1 MPILPSH
8 KTNIEYLEH
17 CKIVAADDRLVYVR
31 KKDAVDQ
38 HFSIPYGNTALL
50 LLGPGTS
57 LTQQAARL
65 AASQGMVIAFTAGG
79 ATPIYLAAQN
89 EYREPLHM
97 QNWYAMWSHEPSRLT
112 AAKAFQKIR
121 VANIRDSW
129 RGLEGVPEVDEGTIA
144 IFEARAA
151 ASQDTAQLLSS
162 EADLA
167 KRLYGQLA
175 SHFERP
181 FRRTP
186 KAKDITNSLLDNG
199 NYLAYGLGAAALWI
213 MGIPHSFPLMHGKTR
228 RGALVFDVADLVK
241 DAAVMPNAFV
251 SASLDETDSQFRKRC
266 LSSLDSLQALRTMC
280 QAIQEVSLIRGSV

>member
-8 KTNIEYLEH
+8 KTNIEYLEY
-17 CKIVAADDRLVYVR
+17 CKVVAADDRLVYVR
-31 KKDAVDQ
+31 KKDALDQ
-38 HFSIPYGNTALL
+38 HFAIPYGNTALL

-65 AASQGMVIAFTAGG
+65 AASQGMVVAFTAGG
-79 ATPIYLAAQN
+79 STPIYLAAQN
-89 EYREPLHM
+89 EYREPIHM
-97 QNWYAMWSHEPSRLT
+97 QNWYPMWLDNSSRLE
-112 AAKAFQKIR
+112 AAKRFQEIR
-121 VANIRDSW
+121 VATIKKSW
-129 RGLEGVPEVDEGTIA
+129 RDLEGVPDVNESVLSA
-144 IFEARAA
+144 FVARAKNA
-151 ASQDTAQLLSS
+151 TDTAQLLSA

-181 FRRTP
+181 FKREQ
-186 KAKDITNSLLDNG
+186 KSKDTTNSLLDNG

-241 DAAVMPNAFV
+241 DAAIMPNAFL

-266 LSSLDSLQALRTMC
+266 LGTLDSLESLRLMC
-280 QAIQEVSLIRGSV
+280 KAIEEVSHIRPAK

>member
-31 KKDAVDQ
+31 KKDAHDQ

-89 EYREPLHM
+89 EYREPSHM
-97 QNWYAMWSHEPSRLT
+97 QHWYAMWIDPKTRLE
-112 AAKAFQKIR
+112 AAKNFQTRRI
-121 VANIRDSW
+121 ANVRKAWKELDGI
-129 RGLEGVPEVDEGTIA
+129 PEVDEGILS
-144 IFEARAA
+144 IFHTRANA
-151 ASQDTAQLLSS
+151 ASDTGQLLSA

-167 KRLYGQLA
+167 KRLYAQLA
-175 SHFERP
+175 IHFDRP
-181 FRRTP
+181 FRREP
-186 KAKDITNSLLDNG
+186 KAKDVTNSLLDNG
-199 NYLAYGLGAAALWI
+199 NYLAYGLGAASLWI
-213 MGIPHSFPLMHGKTR
+213 LGIPHSFPLMHGKTR

-241 DAAVMPNAFV
+241 DACVMPNAFL
-251 SASLDETDSQFRKRC
+251 SATLDETDSQFRKRC
-266 LSSLDSLQALRTMC
+266 LSALDSMQALRIMC
-280 QAIQEVSLIRGSV
+280 EAIEEVSLIQA

>member
-1 MPILPSH
+1 MAILPSH
-8 KTNIEYLEH
+8 KTNIEYVEH

-97 QNWYAMWSHEPSRLT
+97 QNWYAMWIEPESRLI
-112 AAKAFQKIR
+112 AAKNFQQRRI
-121 VANIRDSW
+121 ANIRKAWAEID
-129 RGLEGVPEVDEGTIA
+129 GIPTVDESILALFST
-144 IFEARAA
+144 RANSA
-151 ASQDTAQLLSS
+151 QDTGQLLSA
-162 EADLA
+162 EADMA

-175 SHFERP
+175 KHFERP
-181 FRRTP
+181 FRREP
-186 KAKDITNSLLDNG
+186 KAKDVTNSLLDNG

-228 RGALVFDVADLVK
+228 RGALVFDAADLVK
-241 DAAVMPNAFV
+241 DAAVMPNAFL

-266 LSSLDSLQALRTMC
+266 ISCLDSLQSLRGMC
-280 QAIQEVSLIRGSV
+280 QAIEEVSHFRK

>member
-17 CKIVAADDRLVYVR
+17 CKIVAADERLVYVR
-31 KKDAVDQ
+31 KKEALDQ

-97 QNWYAMWSHEPSRLT
+97 QNWYAMWSKEQSRLE
-112 AAKAFQKIR
+112 AAKVFQRIR
-121 VANIRDSW
+121 VSNIRNAW
-129 RGLEGVPEVDEGTIA
+129 RDIEGIPEVNEGILA
-144 IFEARAA
+144 IFENRAA
-151 ASQDTAQLLSS
+151 LAQDTAQLLSS

-175 SHFERP
+175 AHFERP
-181 FRRTP
+181 FKRTP

-199 NYLAYGLGAAALWI
+199 NYLA
-213 MGIPHSFPLMHGKTR
+213 
-228 RGALVFDVADLVK
+228 
-241 DAAVMPNAFV
+241 
-251 SASLDETDSQFRKRC
+251 
-266 LSSLDSLQALRTMC
+266 
-280 QAIQEVSLIRGSV
+280 